1 MIAIQLDCGF
11 WDISGQESSTEF
23 ANSCCRRSFFVSV
36 QQARHTGLYARV
48 QIRCISRSCWN
59 FLLWPNGN
67 SDHFGRDR
75 QKISCNQV
83 GHATAVAIAAAVAT
97 AVAIATPVATPPA
110 VASKQKQAKASE
122 SKRKQA
128 NARQRK
134 QTQATASESPR
145 KTAKASKR
153 KQTQANA
160 SKRKQKLAKASK
172 S

>member
-1 MIAIQLDCGF
+1 MSVIQLDCGF

-83 GHATAVAIAAAVAT
+83 GHATAVAIATAVAT

-110 VASKQKQAKASE
+110 VASKQKQAKASKSKTLELQALE
-122 SKRKQA
+122 SDYPGSMSPVKVRKKS
-128 NARQRK
+128 RK
-134 QTQATASESPR
+134 
-145 KTAKASKR
+145 
-153 KQTQANA
+153 
-160 SKRKQKLAKASK
+160 
-172 S
+172 